1 MTQHNTTYLTRYP
14 TLCMPCLTCPQVE
27 LLPERT
33 RLRIRVSVLEESVR
47 SYEVECKASRET
59 VMRLVAEVAR
69 ERRNTAGSAEALD
82 LLRRV
87 CIHMCILLKHI
98 RFSLC
103 ADTSCTLLALIYI
116 FPGQY
121 SLELACLSSVLL
133 SSLLCISIN

>member
-1 MTQHNTTYLTRYP
+1 M
-14 TLCMPCLTCPQVE
+14 CPQVE
-27 LLPERT
+27 PCLERD
-33 RLRIRVSVLEESVR
+33 RLRMRVSVLEESVR

-82 LLRRV
+82 LLRLV

-103 ADTSCTLLALIYI
+103 VDTSCTLLALIYI
-116 FPGQY
+116 FQG
-121 SLELACLSSVLL
+121 STAWNWLVSVVYYCY
-133 SSLLCISIN
+133 LCCV